1 MDREARTKSVTE
13 FYGPKGEPS
22 TPERA
27 AQVVTRIYGPDGK
40 QVAAITQTGQDWRE
54 ERDAAGRGHW

>member
-1 MDREARTKSVTE
+1 MANELKRVAE

-40 QVAAITQTGQDWRE
+40 QAAAITQTGQDWRE

>member
-1 MDREARTKSVTE
+1 MANELKRVAE
-13 FYGPKGEPS
+13 FYGPKGGPS
-22 TPERA
+22 NPDDA
-27 AQVVTRIYGPDGK
+27 VQVVTRIYGPDGK